1 MVAAA
6 PRATVRIGGARVTF
20 LPDGYGRL
28 NPDVLF
34 PASAPDGWSTHA
46 AYLDDDGRF
55 PVSVGAFLVR
65 THDRAILVDL
75 GLGDVAFGIPGVAD
89 FRGGALLDSLAEEG
103 LTPDD
108 IDTVV
113 YTHLHHDHVGWTTN
127 VAPAP
132 DTVANQCVTGL
143 TFASARHLVAEAEW
157 RHWAGT
163 DDPVGPHPD
172 AVQAPLA
179 QHIAFL
185 ADGDEVAPGVRVLA
199 TPGHTPGHIS
209 LVVTDPTGED
219 DDRLVILGD
228 VMHCQVQVTESSW
241 NFAFDVDPAQSV
253 ATRELLL
260 KELED
265 EHTLLAGGHFAGHV
279 FGRVLPPRA
288 VRTWQR
294 RTPA

>member
-6 PRATVRIGGARVTF
+6 PRATVHVGETAITF
-20 LPDGYGRL
+20 LPDGHGWL

-46 AYLDDDGRF
+46 AFLDDAGRF
-55 PVSVGAFLVR
+55 PVSIGAFLIR
-65 THDRAILVDL
+65 TGRRTILVDL

-89 FRGGALLDSLAEEG
+89 FRGGGLLDSLAEEG

-132 DTVANQCVTGL
+132 NAPEGQRVTGL
-143 TFASARHLVAEAEW
+143 TFAGARHMVAEAEW

-163 DDPVGPHPD
+163 DDPVGPHPY
-172 AVQAPLA
+172 AVQASLA
-179 QHIAFL
+179 ELVEHVG
-185 ADGDEVAPGVRVLA
+185 DGDEIAPGVRVLA

-209 LVVTDPTGED
+209 LVVTDPAGASP
-219 DDRLVILGD
+219 DRLVILGD

-241 NFAFDVDPAQSV
+241 NFAFDVDPGQSV

-265 EHTLLAGGHFAGHV
+265 EHTVLAGGHFAGHV
-279 FGRVLPPRA
+279 FGRVLPPKSARA
-288 VRTWQR
+288 WQR
-294 RTPA
+294 GRVA